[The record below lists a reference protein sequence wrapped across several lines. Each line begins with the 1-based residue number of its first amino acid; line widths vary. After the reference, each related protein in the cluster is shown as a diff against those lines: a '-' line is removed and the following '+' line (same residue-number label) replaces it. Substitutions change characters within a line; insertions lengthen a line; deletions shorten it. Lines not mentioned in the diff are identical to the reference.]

1 MSQPSWIGQIIGGRY
16 EILELVG
23 QGGMSAVYKARD
35 PNLQRVVAIKLI
47 HGFLASDPNFK
58 LRFKEEARAVAQ
70 LRHPNIVQVYDY
82 NIDGDTSYM
91 VQEFVP
97 GETLQARLQ
106 RINEQDRCMP
116 MEEVFKISQ
125 DVLNALGYAHQRGMI
140 HRDIKPSN
148 IMINI
153 YGQAILMDF
162 GIVKILG
169 GESHTASGA
178 VVGTAMYIPPEFIRG
193 EKADERS
200 DLYSFG
206 VTLFEMVS
214 GHPPYEA
221 DSAMTLMMMHLN
233 DPIPD
238 ISNLRS
244 DIPMGFPG
252 LIERALAKERD
263 SRFSSAAEIAAA
275 LDRLKSQVQDSSQD
289 LVPQL
294 EPSAETMTGSPARS
308 VEDSFLQMPV
318 KSGQSENLNKVQT
331 SKIPSQPLRK
341 PPSGFVPEKP
351 IPANQPPRSSRQI
364 EGSHPSAAPDKTLR
378 ILPYLIITGLV
389 VLMVVF
395 VLAGVFIGRMLTTSA
410 GVGTKVA
417 SLSEGTPLGITVK
430 PTLEPQ
436 TADAQSLAPIAASL
450 PRVEPPADRHYAI
463 INEITLD
470 DQGHYVVD
478 YETFGFTPAF
488 PGEHIHFFFNTVSR
502 DQAGPPGTGPWFR
515 YGGPWPFTNAA
526 ASDRPLN
533 ASGLC
538 VLVAN
543 PDHTPQP
550 DSGNCWPLPDVPV
563 LTTVADSACLT
574 LPSTD
579 SSLVAPLPKL
589 TMLLLR
595 GHLPQGGWWYVQN
608 PANLDDSCWVP
619 AWQIY
624 LSGDES
630 AVPDAT
636 PVPPSGN

>member
-35 PNLQRVVAIKLI
+35 PNLQRIVAIKLI
-47 HGFLASDPNFK
+47 HGFLASDLNFK

-70 LRHPNIVQVYDY
+70 LRHPNIIQVYDY

-91 VQEFVP
+91 VQEYVP

-116 MEEVFKISQ
+116 MDEVFKISH
-125 DVLNALGYAHQRGMI
+125 DVLNALAYAHQHGMI

-148 IMINI
+148 IMVNI

-162 GIVKILG
+162 GIVKIMG
-169 GESHTASGA
+169 GESHTATGA

-244 DIPMGFPG
+244 DIPTGFPG
-252 LIERALAKERD
+252 LIERALAKERV
-263 SRFSSAAEIAAA
+263 SRFSSADEIAAA
-275 LDRLKSQVQDSSQD
+275 LDRLKSQFQDSSQD
-289 LVPQL
+289 LVHQL
-294 EPSAETMTGSPARS
+294 EPSAGKPAQPAA
-308 VEDSFLQMPV
+308 DSFLQTPV
-318 KSGQSENLNKVQT
+318 KIRQSESLNKAQT
-331 SKIPSQPLRK
+331 SQLPSQPVRN

-351 IPANQPPRSSRQI
+351 IPANQPLRTSRQI
-364 EGSHPSAAPDKTLR
+364 EGSSPGAVPDKSRR
-378 ILPYLIITGLV
+378 ILPFLIFTGLGA
-389 VLMVVF
+389 LMVVF
-395 VLAGVFIGRMLTTSA
+395 ILAGVFIGRMLSTSA
-410 GVGTKVA
+410 GVGIKDA
-417 SLSEGTPLGITVK
+417 NLSEGAPLGIVVK

-436 TADAQSLAPIAASL
+436 TVDPNSLVPIAASL
-450 PRVEPPADRHYAI
+450 PKVEPPADRHYAA

-470 DQGHYVVD
+470 DQDHYVVD
-478 YETFGFTPAF
+478 YETFGFTPVF
-488 PGEHIHFFFNTVSR
+488 PGEHIHFFFNTVPR
-502 DQAGPPGTGPWFR
+502 DQAGPPGMGPWFR
-515 YGGPWPFTNAA
+515 YGGPWPFTNAI

-533 ASGLC
+533 ASALC

-563 LTTVADSACLT
+563 LTTVEDSACLT
-574 LPSTD
+574 LPST
-579 SSLVAPLPKL
+579 SNSLVAPLPKL
-589 TMLLLR
+589 TTLLLR
-595 GHLPQGGWWYVQN
+595 GRLPQGGWWYVQN
-608 PANLDDSCWVP
+608 PSNLDESCWVP

-630 AVPDAT
+630 AIPEIT
-636 PVPPSGN
+636 PMPASGN

>member
-91 VQEFVP
+91 VQEYVP

-162 GIVKILG
+162 GIVKIMG
-169 GESHTASGA
+169 GESHTATGA

-244 DIPMGFPG
+244 DIPTGFPD

-275 LDRLKSQVQDSSQD
+275 LDRVKNQFQDSSHD

-294 EPSAETMTGSPARS
+294 EPSAGKPAQPAA
-308 VEDSFLQMPV
+308 DSFLQSPV
-318 KSGQSENLNKVQT
+318 KIRQSESLNKAQT
-331 SKIPSQPLRK
+331 SQLPSQPLRK
-341 PPSGFVPEKP
+341 PPSGLVPEKP
-351 IPANQPPRSSRQI
+351 IPANQPLRTSRQI
-364 EGSHPSAAPDKTLR
+364 EGSYPGAVPDKSRR
-378 ILPYLIITGLV
+378 ILPYLIFTGLGA
-389 VLMVVF
+389 LMVVF
-395 VLAGVFIGRMLTTSA
+395 ILAGVFIGRMLSNSA
-410 GVGTKVA
+410 GVGTKDA
-417 SLSEGTPLGITVK
+417 NLSEGAPLGIIVK

-436 TADAQSLAPIAASL
+436 TVDSHSLVPIAASL
-450 PRVEPPADRHYAI
+450 PKVEPPADRHYAA

-470 DQGHYVVD
+470 DQNHYVVD

-488 PGEHIHFFFNTVSR
+488 PGEHIHFFFNTVPR
-502 DQAGPPGTGPWFR
+502 DQAGPPGMGPWFR
-515 YGGPWPFTNAA
+515 YGGPWPFTNAIV
-526 ASDRPLN
+526 SDRPLN
-533 ASGLC
+533 ASALC

-563 LTTVADSACLT
+563 LTTVEDSACLT
-574 LPSTD
+574 LPSTS

-589 TMLLLR
+589 TTLLLR
-595 GHLPQGGWWYVQN
+595 GRLPQGGWWYVQN
-608 PANLDDSCWVP
+608 PANLDESCWVP

-630 AVPDAT
+630 AIPDIT
-636 PVPPSGN
+636 PMPPSGN